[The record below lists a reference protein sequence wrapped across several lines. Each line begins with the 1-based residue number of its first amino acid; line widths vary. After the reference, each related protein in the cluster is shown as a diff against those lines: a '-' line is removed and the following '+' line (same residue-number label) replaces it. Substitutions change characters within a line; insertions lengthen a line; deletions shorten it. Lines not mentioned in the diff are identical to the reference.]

1 MLKNLNNRGLSK
13 SKKVEALNYAW
24 LTGSNITD
32 KKDDVLDDKPES
44 LIVHVGTNNL
54 TSDINLLNK
63 KIVTKTKEKSPNTTL
78 RFSNIII
85 CKDKKTFEK
94 LHADTKSRLKKYFI
108 QKNLNLHEKWNFSLR
123 LSSVNL
129 TKCVVSCG
137 LASFI
142 VLN

>member
-1 MLKNLNNRGLSK
+1 MLKNINNRGLSK

-78 RFSNIII
+78 RFWNIII
-85 CKDKKTFEK
+85 CKDKKTFTLFK
-94 LHADTKSRLKKYFI
+94 
-108 QKNLNLHEKWNFSLR
+108 KNLNLHEKWNFSLR
-123 LSSVNL
+123 ISSVNL

-142 VLN
+142 VHN